1 MLQQEVLTLK
11 TRTVT
16 RQRQDPSIDFEV
28 SRTRNKTI
36 LEDYLPENM
45 EYNQWTQSLVTS
57 SEERKFKQKMCKN
70 YITIIFISRPSK
82 GMLRVLLNISQEKN
96 FLKTRL
102 RIFLYIR
109 EPGIFFYEKG
119 TGTQKKRNDKHK
131 KFSKNFIIQYYRA
144 PTHN

>member
-28 SRTRNKTI
+28 SRTRNKII

-82 GMLRVLLNISQEKN
+82 GMLRVLLNISQEKKLSEN
-96 FLKTRL
+96 T
-102 RIFLYIR
+102 
-109 EPGIFFYEKG
+109 P
-119 TGTQKKRNDKHK
+119 
-131 KFSKNFIIQYYRA
+131 
-144 PTHN
+144 